1 MFLEEQYEG
10 NNIKIKNVPLGIIVD
25 RVITHKDKYDFY

>member
-10 NNIKIKNVPLGIIVD
+10 NNIKINNVPLGIIVD